1 MNTRPIITLTTD
13 FGLSDHYVGTIKGVI
28 LNRCPETQIIDIS
41 HAVPSYSIWSAAY
54 TIQQAAPYFSPG
66 TTHVVIVDPGVGTA
80 RKAIAVQALGYTFIA
95 PDNGVLSLIRAGAP
109 NFVAREIVD
118 NRLMLTSPSTTFHG
132 RDIFAPAAA
141 SLACGLVQFA
151 EVGPIV
157 ADLVSLSP
165 LEPEPAGAG
174 VWGGRILSV
183 DHFGNLITNFPARD
197 FESQPIRLT
206 MGWVE
211 ISARYAAFAE
221 APEKV
226 LFCYAGSSGYIEIA
240 INQGSAATRLNAH
253 PGDPI
258 ALRLPH
264 A

>member
-13 FGLSDHYVGTIKGVI
+13 FGLSDHYVGTMKGVI
-28 LNRCPETQIIDIS
+28 LSRCPDAHIVDIS

-54 TIQQAAPYFSPG
+54 TIQQAASYFSPG
-66 TTHVVIVDPGVGTA
+66 TTHVIVVDPGVGTA
-80 RKAIAVQALGYTFIA
+80 RKAIAVEALGHRFIA
-95 PDNGVLSLIRAGAP
+95 PDNGVLSLIRARAP

-118 NRLMLTSPSTTFHG
+118 PRLILNSPSTTFHG
-132 RDIFAPAAA
+132 RDIFAPTAA
-141 SLACGLVQFA
+141 SLACGLVPFS
-151 EVGPIV
+151 EVGPV
-157 ADLVSLSP
+157 LADLVSLSP
-165 LEPEPAGAG
+165 LEPEAAGAG
-174 VWGGRILSV
+174 VWNGRILSV

-206 MGWVE
+206 IGWVE
-211 ISARYAAFAE
+211 ISARYAVFAE
-221 APEKV
+221 APEKA

-240 INQGSAATRLNAH
+240 INRGSAATRLNAH

-258 ALRLPH
+258 ALRIPH